1 MTFALPG
8 ESLSINTV
16 VGLLSPTLGAEKS
29 ADVVFSAA
37 KRLGFPESGI
47 TGAQAMAILDELS
60 RVTGIVGVTARFAK
74 QRTDFSRFAGASPA
88 RRSTL
93 PPPPAEPLRSSRPPP
108 NRLAVSDLAGLLAH
122 TVGQEKSEEAIA
134 AVASRMGFLTDTLA
148 RAEAIAVFEELSKQ
162 PGIVGITAR
171 FTKGR
176 IGAKFGS

>member
-1 MTFALPG
+1 MTLAPSG

-37 KRLGFPESGI
+37 KRLGFAEGGI
-47 TGAQAMAILDELS
+47 TGAQAIAILEELS
-60 RVTGIVGVTARFAK
+60 RVTGLVGVTARFAK
-74 QRTDFSRFAGASPA
+74 QRTDFARFATASPP

-93 PPPPAEPLRSSRPPP
+93 PPPMPSSRPGP
-108 NRLAVSDLAGLLAH
+108 NRVAVSDLAGLLAH
-122 TVGQEKSEEAIA
+122 TVGQEKSEDAIA
-134 AVASRMGFLTDTLA
+134 AAASRLGILADTLA